1 MLMKVAF
8 FELEDWEKEYLK
20 QKLDKNIEA
29 SFSSEHIDAENIGE
43 YAGCNG
49 IGIFIY
55 SNIDKKILDSLPNLK
70 FIATM
75 STGYDH
81 IDIAECKKRG
91 IGVSNIPFYG
101 ENTVAEHTFALIL
114 SLSRKIPQSVERT
127 KKEDFSYDGL
137 RGFDLKGKT
146 LGVIGT
152 GHIGKH
158 VIRMA
163 KGFEMEVIAFDSFQ
177 DSKAAKTLKFKYA
190 KTLKELLNNSD
201 IITLHVPYNKKT
213 HHLINSKNIKAIK
226 KGALLINTAR
236 GGLIETRALV
246 NALNEG
252 ILSGVGLDVLEE
264 EIMVK
269 EERQL
274 LSKQFS
280 KEKLKTAL
288 QNHILIHDDR
298 VIITPHNAFNSE
310 EALKRILDT
319 TIENVEGFVKGHL
332 SNLVN

>member
-1 MLMKVAF
+1 MKFAF
-8 FELEDWEKEYLK
+8 FELEEWEKEYLRK
-20 QKLDKNIEA
+20 RLDRNIEA
-29 SFSSEHIDAENIGE
+29 NFYSESIDTISINEYKDAE
-43 YAGCNG
+43 G
-49 IGIFIY
+49 IGVFIY
-55 SNIDKKILDSLPNLK
+55 SQIDKKILEKLPSLK
-70 FIATM
+70 FITTL

-81 IDIAECKKRG
+81 IDITECKKRG
-91 IGVSNIPFYG
+91 IKVSNVPFYG
-101 ENTVAEHTFALIL
+101 ENTVAEHTFALML

-137 RGFDLKGKT
+137 RGFDLKDKT

-152 GHIGKH
+152 GHIGQH

-163 KGFEMEVIAFDSFQ
+163 KGFEMEVLAFDAFPDVKSA
-177 DSKAAKTLKFKYA
+177 SKMGFKYVKTLN
-190 KTLKELLNNSD
+190 ELLKNSD
-201 IITLHVPYNKKT
+201 ILTLHAPYNGKT
-213 HHLINSKNIKAIK
+213 HHLINSKNIRSIK
-226 KGALLINTAR
+226 RGALLVNTAR
-236 GGLIETRALV
+236 GGLIETKALLEG
-246 NALNEG
+246 LNGG

-274 LSKQFS
+274 LSKNFS
-280 KEKLKTAL
+280 KEDLKTAL

-319 TIENVEGFVKGHL
+319 TVENVEGFVKKKYV
-332 SNLVN
+332 NLLN

>member
-1 MLMKVAF
+1 MKFAF
-8 FELEDWEKEYLK
+8 FELEDWEIEYLK
-20 QKLDKNIEA
+20 KKLGKNVEA
-29 SFSSEHIDAENIGE
+29 SYSAEHLDETNADDYKDAE
-43 YAGCNG
+43 G
-49 IGIFIY
+49 IGVFIY
-55 SNIDKKILDSLPNLK
+55 SQINKKLLSRLPDLK

-75 STGYDH
+75 STGFDH
-81 IDIAECKKRG
+81 IDITECKKRN
-91 IGVSNIPFYG
+91 IQVSNVPFYG

-114 SLSRKIPQSVERT
+114 SLSRKIPMSVERT

-152 GHIGKH
+152 GHIGQH

-163 KGFEMEVIAFDSFQ
+163 KGFEMEVMAFDAFP
-177 DSKAAKTLKFKYA
+177 DAKAANKMGFKYA
-190 KTLKELLNNSD
+190 KNLAELLKNSD
-201 IITLHVPYNKKT
+201 ILTLHAPYNVKT
-213 HHLINSKNIKAIK
+213 HHLINSKNIRSIK
-226 KGALLINTAR
+226 RGALLVNTAR
-236 GGLIETRALV
+236 GGLIETKALLEG
-246 NALNEG
+246 LNGG

-269 EERQL
+269 EEKQL
-274 LSKQFS
+274 LSKHFS

-288 QNHILIHDDR
+288 EDHILIHDDR

-319 TIENVEGFVKGHL
+319 TVESVESFI
-332 SNLVN
+332 SNKPVNLIS